1 MMSSLIVLL
10 LAVSLLVDRA
20 ECHRNGQGI
29 DGSCADLTPQ
39 HGVSAQ
45 NSASPYTI
53 TFSPTSYT
61 VSQSISVTLSA
72 SSSSFKG
79 FMIQARNAS
88 SCSTSAQGSFNV
100 VAGTTTACSNAA
112 LVHSSSSSKTTIT
125 TNWIAPTTSVGH
137 IVFRAVFVQE
147 QNTFWTNVVSGVLQD
162 STSTLPAPSVA
173 AQCSG
178 TVATTPTQAGSFAK
192 DTECGKTKGCFS
204 SCGSSGCTFSVIWQK
219 TSSTSVTY
227 TLKAAYQSSS
237 GFYIALGFS
246 GDTQMG
252 SDSVI
257 GCAYQS
263 SSAVLYT
270 AENVGKTPN
279 PFSDS
284 QISLS
289 SGDYTNGVLTC
300 SITRPISGSG
310 KRYDLNQAW
319 TLLFVLGAAS
329 ITSGVASIQYH
340 NQDFFIS
347 ESSVTAS
354 SIVDIAPLGKDDAL
368 VKAHGCLMVVAWVF
382 FASIGLVVARYY
394 KPVLSG
400 TMCSQKIWFQV
411 HRFSMVLVLCVTA
424 IAFIIIFVK
433 EDGEW
438 SDLEGDETYLQGHP
452 IMGVMVM
459 ILTIL
464 NPVMALFRPHPGTPK
479 RPIFNWAHFLVGI
492 AAHILGVITIFF
504 GIQIKGA
511 TTPYYA
517 TYIMGAYVAWQLFV
531 KLLLEIITRVKF
543 NTKENTDSYEMNNK
557 DNSSPN
563 QSDSNGKKKALL
575 KKIIFVIHCVVIAG
589 LSAAIVAVIGVGT
602 GGGD

>member
-39 HGVSAQ
+39 HSASAQ
-45 NSASPYTI
+45 NSVPPYTI

-61 VSQSISVTLSA
+61 ASQSISVTLSA
-72 SSSSFKG
+72 SSSKPFKG

-88 SCSTSAQGSFNV
+88 SCSTSAQGSFTI

-112 LVHSSSSSKTTIT
+112 LVHSSSSFNTLT
-125 TNWIAPTTSVGH
+125 TNWIAPSTSVGH
-137 IVFRAVFVQE
+137 IVFRASFVQE
-147 QNTFWTNVVSGVLQD
+147 YTTFWTNVVSVVLQD
-162 STSTLPAPSVA
+162 STLPALSAA
-173 AQCSG
+173 AQCS
-178 TVATTPTQAGSFAK
+178 ATTPTQEGSFAK

-204 SCGSSGCTFSVIWQK
+204 SCGSSGCTFSVIWQ

-227 TLKAAYQSSS
+227 TLKAVYQSSS

-252 SDSVI
+252 NDSVI

-284 QISLS
+284 QISRS
-289 SGDYTNGVLTC
+289 SWNYTNGVLTC

-310 KRYDLNQAW
+310 KRYDLNQDW

-329 ITSGVASIQYH
+329 ISAGSGVASIQYH

-347 ESSVTAS
+347 QSSVTAS

-433 EDGEW
+433 EDGKW

-464 NPVMALFRPHPGTPK
+464 NPVMALFRPHPDTPR

-492 AAHILGVITIFF
+492 AAHILGVITIFL

-517 TYIMGAYVAWQLFV
+517 TYIMGAYIAWQLFV
-531 KLLLEIITRVKF
+531 KQLLEIIRVKF
-543 NTKENTDSYEMNNK
+543 NTKENRDSYEMNNK